1 MYPLT
6 AAEHLDHLID
16 EYRTLAGELK
26 DRGYALALQRKLVKD
41 AEWTERGSEAV
52 VFLARYYGSFVLSN
66 ALALAEV
73 LEIEDG
79 ECGI

>member
-6 AAEHLDHLID
+6 TAEHLDHLID
-16 EYRTLAGELK
+16 EYRTLVSELR
-26 DRGYALALQRKLVKD
+26 DPDDEDALQRKLIKD
-41 AEWTERGSEAV
+41 AEWTERGAGAV
-52 VFLARYYGSFVLSN
+52 VYLARYYGSFVLSN
-66 ALALAEV
+66 ALALADV